1 MKLCDTC
8 KNTTCEKKLII
19 VENNNLT
26 IIKCLDYKKDNSKI
40 QRYKKQLN
48 RTAKQQDTLMKL
60 NI

>member
-8 KNTTCEKKLII
+8 KNITCERKLKII
-19 VENNNLT
+19 KEDNLIT
-26 IIKCLDYKKDNSKI
+26 IKCLDYKKDNSKI
-40 QRYKKQLN
+40 QGYKKQLN

>member
-8 KNTTCEKKLII
+8 KNTTCERKLMII
-19 VENNNLT
+19 KEDNLT
-26 IIKCLDYKKDNSKI
+26 IIKCLNYIKDNSKI
-40 QRYKKQLN
+40 QGYKKQLE

>member
-8 KNTTCEKKLII
+8 KNITCKRNLITI
-19 VENNNLT
+19 KEDNLL
-26 IIKCLDYKKDNSKI
+26 IIKCLDYEKDDSKI
-40 QRYKKQLN
+40 QGYKKQLN

>member
-8 KNTTCEKKLII
+8 KNSTCERKLEII
-19 VENNNLT
+19 KEDNLIT
-26 IIKCLDYKKDNSKI
+26 IKCLDYIKDDSKI
-40 QRYKKQLN
+40 QGYKKQLN

>member
-26 IIKCLDYKKDNSKI
+26 KYNINCL
-40 QRYKKQLN
+40 
-48 RTAKQQDTLMKL
+48 
-60 NI
+60 

>member
-19 VENNNLT
+19 VKENNLT

>member
-8 KNTTCEKKLII
+8 KNITCERKLKII
-19 VENNNLT
+19 KEDNLIT
-26 IIKCLDYKKDNSKI
+26 IKCLDYKKDNSKI
-40 QRYKKQLN
+40 QEYKKQLN

>member
-19 VENNNLT
+19 VEKNNLT
-26 IIKCLDYKKDNSKI
+26 IIKCLDYKKDDSKI
-40 QRYKKQLN
+40 QGYKKHLN

>member
-8 KNTTCEKKLII
+8 KNSTREKKLVI
-19 VENNNLT
+19 VKKNNLT
-26 IIKCLDYKKDNSKI
+26 IIKCLNYIKDDSKI
-40 QRYKKQLN
+40 QGYKKQLN

>member
-8 KNTTCEKKLII
+8 KNTTCKRKLITI
-19 VENNNLT
+19 QENNLLT
-26 IIKCLDYKKDNSKI
+26 IKCLEYEKDNSKI
-40 QRYKKQLN
+40 RGYKKQLN